1 MCIGVNTSPNFSFSV
16 CLGFKHESTSSN
28 NSFGL
33 SDKHCNDNLK
43 FKDTSYVIDFL
54 SIYAR
59 LILIKGNHDT
69 ILEPIAKKKNI
80 EVKNY
85 FKIGDVFLCHGHR
98 ILENK
103 EIESSKVIIIG
114 HEHPAV
120 GLKEGSRVEKFKC
133 FLKGKFDD
141 KILIVQPSTNLITIG
156 TNVLTEKLLSPYLD
170 QNLINFEVY
179 VVADEIMYFGKIKNL
194 I

>member
-1 MCIGVNTSPNFSFSV
+1 M
-16 CLGFKHESTSSN
+16 
-28 NSFGL
+28 
-33 SDKHCNDNLK
+33 
-43 FKDTSYVIDFL
+43 
-54 SIYAR
+54 
-59 LILIKGNHDT
+59 IKGNHDT